1 MAGLETVMG
10 AMLQCTCGS
19 EPSELVVDPIPILVE
34 GLPAGTIADFI
45 GGENILPFGA
55 CAIIE
60 VCVPATMPWVV
71 GDPTVL
77 MNEIP
82 SLTDISFSQCLVGA
96 AADVAVGG
104 AGAGMVFIIDPI
116 NTTVFV

>member
-10 AMLQCTCGS
+10 AVLECTCGS

-34 GLPAGTIADFI
+34 GLPAGKITDFV
-45 GGENILPFGA
+45 GGANILPFGF

-60 VCVPATMPWVV
+60 ICVPATTPWVV

-77 MNEIP
+77 MDGIP
-82 SLTDISFSQCLVGA
+82 SLTNISFSQCLVGA
-96 AADVAVGG
+96 AADIAAGG
-104 AGAGMVFIIDPI
+104 AGAGMVLIIDPI